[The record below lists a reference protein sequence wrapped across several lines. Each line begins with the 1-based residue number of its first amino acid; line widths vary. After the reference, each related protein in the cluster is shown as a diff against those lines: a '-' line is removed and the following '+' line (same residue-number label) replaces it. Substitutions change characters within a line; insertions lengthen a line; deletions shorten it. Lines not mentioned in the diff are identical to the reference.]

1 METQTE
7 QHPNG
12 SESISIISISKEEN
26 FRQEIRNWFLLN
38 KEFKFLFSYIRSLVH
53 FLILERQK
61 EKEGKNSKII

>member
-12 SESISIISISKEEN
+12 SESISIILISKEEN